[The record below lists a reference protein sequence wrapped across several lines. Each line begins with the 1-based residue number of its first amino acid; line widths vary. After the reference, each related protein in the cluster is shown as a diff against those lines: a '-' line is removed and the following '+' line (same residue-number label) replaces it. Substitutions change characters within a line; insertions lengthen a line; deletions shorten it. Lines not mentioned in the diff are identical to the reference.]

1 MGKDVIDLAV
11 NELRRITLDSVTD
24 KLPMVGADG
33 YAALV
38 QQSGQIAD
46 LYRVTEE
53 NVIHLL
59 NRHGSL
65 VSELLEII
73 SHNPKMAERIDP
85 ALPYLKAEIEYAASH
100 EGARSVDDVISRRT
114 RIAFESHDHGIGI
127 CAEVA
132 TIIGSVLGWGAKER
146 KASITSYVELVE
158 RENFALG
165 ELINS

>member
-33 YAALV
+33 FTALV
-38 QQSGQIAD
+38 QQSAQIAE
-46 LYRVTEE
+46 LYGVSEE
-53 NVIHLL
+53 SVIHLL

-65 VSELLEII
+65 ISEVLEII
-73 SHNPKMAERIDP
+73 TQNSKMAERIDLS
-85 ALPYLKAEIEYAASH
+85 LPYLKAEIEYAASH

-114 RIAFESHDHGIGI
+114 RIAFESNDHGVGI
-127 CAEVA
+127 AAEVA
-132 TIIGSVLGWGAKER
+132 AIIGSVLGWGAKER
-146 KASITSYVELVE
+146 KASINSYLELVE
-158 RENFALG
+158 RENMALD